1 MRYTLDKIL
10 LIGGEGFIGSRF
22 IELYGDQFECT
33 TWDLKSDNNINLNVP
48 REKRNR
54 IGGLPKIYDT
64 VIFLAA
70 RPNLRS
76 LLENTK
82 DGFRTATLG
91 LQNALKYYQDTHF
104 IYISSS
110 MIYGD
115 WTKNS
120 MAETDNPSPNNM
132 YGTLKLLGEQIVKQY
147 HNNYTIIRP
156 SAVYGYGD
164 NKKRVTQLFINKI
177 QNNKSIILQ
186 GADNLFDFTH
196 VDDVA
201 QGINLIVEKGAEN
214 QTYNITRGKAH
225 SLQEFTDMLYKKLN
239 KNPKYK
245 IEPMPDNYPRRGAL
259 DISKAKKLLNYNP
272 KYNLS
277 EGLDKTLEQYD

>member
-1 MRYTLDKIL
+1 MKKIL

-48 REKRNR
+48 REKRDR
-54 IGGLPKIYDT
+54 IGGLPIIYDI

-76 LLENTK
+76 LLQNPK
-82 DGFRTATLG
+82 DAFRTATLG
-91 LQNALKYYQDTHF
+91 LQSAIKYYQDTHF

-110 MIYGD
+110 MVYGN
-115 WTKNS
+115 WTKTIMS
-120 MAETDNPSPNNM
+120 EEDNPSPTNM
-132 YGTLKLLGEQIVKQY
+132 YGTLKLLSEQIVKQY
-147 HNNYTIIRP
+147 HNNYTIVRP

-164 NKKRVTQLFINKI
+164 NKRRVTQLFLNKI
-177 QNNKSIILQ
+177 KKDESIVLQ

-201 QGINLIVEKGAEN
+201 QGLQLICNSDPKN
-214 QTYNITRGKAH
+214 QTYNISKGIAR
-225 SLQEFTDMLYKKLN
+225 SLRYLTDLLYEKLN
-239 KNPKYK
+239 KKPNYTV
-245 IEPMPDNYPRRGAL
+245 EPIPVNYPIRGAL
-259 DISKAKKLLNYNP
+259 DISKAQDELKYDP
-272 KYNLS
+272 KFDLS
-277 EGLDKTLEQYD
+277 EGLDDTISKYK